1 MDPFKT
7 VSGKILPDVPE
18 FCLAAYSRR
27 YFGSFGILTDG
38 CGAAVGQQTGK
49 HLYGYFRMNLF
60 FQTEKPEQIINVYFV
75 CSGNVYPT
83 VFKADRDACFY
94 TAERGERKF
103 FYLRLAPCTESV
115 GKNKGYFRARH
126 RKDTAV

>member
-1 MDPFKT
+1 MDAFKT

-83 VFKADRDACFY
+83 VFKADRDGLLLHGLKGGR
-94 TAERGERKF
+94 ENF
-103 FYLRLAPCTESV
+103 FISVCTLYRICWEE
-115 GKNKGYFRARH
+115 
-126 RKDTAV
+126 